1 MDGNSVVLFLLPCAN
16 TVYTHV
22 YCRILYVAMTIFM
35 VTYVIIAVAM
45 KTPEN
50 LWSLLGLVVYPLIL
64 FLYSNN
70 RWKVSVAKVTPPVI
84 GKERERER
92 ERGKGERDRRRKRER
107 EKREKDRNI

>member
-92 ERGKGERDRRRKRER
+92 EREGREREIEGEREREGEKRER
-107 EKREKDRNI
+107 TI